1 MNGRPQNENPT
12 NGKQKKT
19 PRVRHIDVEHEGRR
33 YRVRAVK
40 RGAPLRDDYDM
51 TGGFEMLLV
60 VPFAM
65 AYFWWL
71 DRREA
76 SKVGILRERV
86 VPKAKPFRGTVIHKE
101 VLDLGVDPG
110 PRIRELVEAVKRGDY
125 GGG

>member
-1 MNGRPQNENPT
+1 M
-12 NGKQKKT
+12 
-19 PRVRHIDVEHEGRR
+19 
-33 YRVRAVK
+33 
-40 RGAPLRDDYDM
+40 
-51 TGGFEMLLV
+51 

-76 SKVGILRERV
+76 YKVGILRERV
-86 VPKAKPFRGTVIHKE
+86 VPKAKPFRRTVIHKE
-101 VLDLGVDPG
+101 VLDPGVDPG